1 MELIKIILH
10 INDSFCDCVS
20 CGTLKSCLIS
30 NKKNLIIMSA
40 KKLQN
45 KNFTFNEMSEEQ
57 ISSELLAKHIF
68 FFQH

>member
-1 MELIKIILH
+1 
-10 INDSFCDCVS
+10 
-20 CGTLKSCLIS
+20 
-30 NKKNLIIMSA
+30 MSA

-68 FFQH
+68 FFNIKYFKGIKQIANMLKKIKQEKF